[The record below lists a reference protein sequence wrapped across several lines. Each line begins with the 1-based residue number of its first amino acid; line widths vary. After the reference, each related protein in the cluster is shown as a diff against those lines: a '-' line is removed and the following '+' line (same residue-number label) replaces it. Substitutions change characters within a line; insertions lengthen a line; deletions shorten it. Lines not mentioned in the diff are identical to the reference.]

1 MRGVFPMWLY
11 PWKMLIK
18 VLLNP
23 KLDKASVISVG
34 ARKNQRLN
42 ASIVSRSTG
51 TAFTSFS

>member
-1 MRGVFPMWLY
+1 MWLY

-23 KLDKASVISVG
+23 KLDKASVISVE

-51 TAFTSFS
+51 TAFASFS